1 MNPPPKARIERQ
13 SSFSFVWLIP
23 LLCLAMVVLFA
34 YRRYQ
39 SMGPLITIRF
49 DNAES
54 IVPDKTMLKYLGVVV
69 GKVTGVAIDDG
80 KVAVQARLERSAAAF
95 ARKGTV
101 FIIVRPEVSFKGVAG
116 LTTIFA
122 GSSIDLRPGDGEP
135 SLEFKGYGDSASLR
149 RDEPGLR
156 LNLTSPRISSIQAG
170 DSVSYR
176 GITVGAVTE
185 AELDRTGQ
193 AVLIRIKV
201 EERFGRFV
209 RTNSKFWEA
218 SGIHAKLGLFGGN
231 ISVDSLQA
239 FVKGGIAFATPD
251 KPAERAKS
259 GADFVLYP
267 QAEPAWEK

>member
-1 MNPPPKARIERQ
+1 
-13 SSFSFVWLIP
+13 
-23 LLCLAMVVLFA
+23 MVGLFA

-49 DNAES
+49 DNADS
-54 IVPDKTMLKYLGVVV
+54 IVPNKTMLKYLGVVI
-69 GKVTGVAIDDG
+69 GKVTGVAIDSG
-80 KVAVQARLERSAAAF
+80 HVAVAARLERSAGAL
-95 ARKGTV
+95 AREGAV
-101 FIIVRPEVSFKGVAG
+101 FVIVRPEVSFKGVAG

-135 SLEFKGYGDSASLR
+135 SAQFKGYGDSESLR

-156 LNLTSPRISSIQAG
+156 INLTSPRISSIQAG
-170 DSVSYR
+170 DPVSYR
-176 GITVGAVTE
+176 GITVGAVSD
-185 AELDRTGQ
+185 AELAPTGQ

-201 EERFGRFV
+201 EERFDRLV

-239 FVKGGIAFATPD
+239 FIKGGIAFATPG
-251 KPAERAKS
+251 KPAERAKP
-259 GADFVLYP
+259 GADYVLYP
-267 QAEPAWEK
+267 EAEPAWEK